1 MLAASPLWVAL
12 PAPWSGR
19 GRKDDLGAGRIRAP
33 LVLGRPAPRSF
44 CVSASACRH
53 GDHQKQPLHR
63 THCAEPQD
71 AALRRH
77 RRTIPPLRRGG
88 IGGAWCPAARP
99 RGALS
104 LCMPLSPQRP
114 EEVRPHSKSFAQSPI
129 WCAEA
134 PQAHVAAPAPGGF
147 CVSRAGQGEAEALA
161 GCGLGRAHRAPDRRR
176 AGWKSASTRSS
187 WGWCCARARRRR
199 VPKGLAGS
207 PASCASPPAAA
218 PSAAPS
224 WARRRSLLA
233 RSRRAEP

>member
-1 MLAASPLWVAL
+1 MSPQRPQEVPPHSIATPFAQSHMCCAEAPQTHDAA
-12 PAPWSGR
+12 PAPGR
-19 GRKDDLGAGRIRAP
+19 DRRS
-33 LVLGRPAPRSF
+33 LVPGRPAPRS
-44 CVSASACRH
+44 
-53 GDHQKQPLHR
+53 
-63 THCAEPQD
+63 
-71 AALRRH
+71 
-77 RRTIPPLRRGG
+77 
-88 IGGAWCPAARP
+88 
-99 RGALS
+99 LS

-161 GCGLGRAHRAPDRRR
+161 GCGLGRAYRAPDRRR
-176 AGWKSASTRSS
+176 SGWKSASTRSS

-224 WARRRSLLA
+224 RARRRSTACAQQAGRAVEKALWCDFTVKA
-233 RSRRAEP
+233 TCREAFRRDGIYVKIEPSL